1 MKKGLLIAIIIFL
14 SGCSTKFTYNNLDW
28 LIHWYIDDYV
38 SLSDNQEALF
48 DEYFADWQ
56 SWHRSEEL
64 GKYIEH
70 LKSLKADLDSEELS
84 AAQIEGHLLD
94 SRQHWER
101 LRDRVSPELADMAAK
116 LTDEQV
122 SSLFEELREEND
134 DIRESLEEFKEL
146 SPEEQAEER
155 LDDMEEGVSEF
166 IGRLN
171 ASQKAIVKGYASQF
185 TSTRAL
191 WLTYRQDFQLAAREM
206 IDNRAANPTFKQD
219 FVALMT
225 HPDKFR
231 SEAFMK
237 LRNDNTRIYA
247 KMAEELFYTLDKK
260 QKRKL
265 ISKIDDMIEDFE
277 YLMSND

>member
-48 DEYFADWQ
+48 DDYFADWQ

-64 GKYIEH
+64 SKYIAH
-70 LKSLKADLDSEELS
+70 LKTLKADLNGEELS
-84 AAQIEGHLLD
+84 AVQIEGHLLD

-122 SSLFEELREEND
+122 SALFEELREEND
-134 DIRESLEEFKEL
+134 DIQESLEEFKAL

-171 ASQKAIVKGYASQF
+171 ASQKAIVKS
-185 TSTRAL
+185 
-191 WLTYRQDFQLAAREM
+191 
-206 IDNRAANPTFKQD
+206 
-219 FVALMT
+219 
-225 HPDKFR
+225 
-231 SEAFMK
+231 
-237 LRNDNTRIYA
+237 
-247 KMAEELFYTLDKK
+247 
-260 QKRKL
+260 
-265 ISKIDDMIEDFE
+265 
-277 YLMSND
+277 

>member
-64 GKYIEH
+64 GKYISH
-70 LKSLKADLDSEELS
+70 LKSLKTDLQGEKLS
-84 AAQIEGHLLD
+84 AARIERHLLD
-94 SRQHWER
+94 SREHWER
-101 LRDRVSPELADMAAK
+101 LRDRVSPELADMAEK
-116 LTDEQV
+116 LTDDQV
-122 SSLFEELREEND
+122 TALFDELSEENEE
-134 DIRESLEEFKEL
+134 IRESLEEFNQQ
-146 SPEEQAEER
+146 SPAEQAEER
-155 LDDMEEGVSEF
+155 LDDIEEGVSEF

-171 ASQKAIVKGYASQF
+171 ASQKAIIKGYAGQF

-191 WLTYRQDFQLAAREM
+191 WLTYRQDFQQAARKM
-206 IDNRAANPTFKQD
+206 IDTRAANPQFNQD

-225 HPDKFR
+225 HPDEFR
-231 SEAFMK
+231 SDAFLE
-237 LRNDNTRIYA
+237 LRNDNTQIYA
-247 KMAEELFYTLDKK
+247 KMAEELLYTLDKK